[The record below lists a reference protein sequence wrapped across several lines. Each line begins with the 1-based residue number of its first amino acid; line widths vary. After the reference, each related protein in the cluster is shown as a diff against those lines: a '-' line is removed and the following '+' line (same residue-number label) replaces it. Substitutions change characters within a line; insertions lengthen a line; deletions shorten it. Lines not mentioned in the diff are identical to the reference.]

1 MTPLVTMRHA
11 LEDENLFGTIL
22 AGDSWLPWRI
32 LLIAMM
38 GEPLTDD
45 ERIVFTALTQREH
58 EPLQAC
64 EEFWGVIGRRG
75 GKTRAMSVLSTY
87 LAALVDWSDVLV
99 PGEIGKLQ
107 YMGYNQKQA
116 NIAFEYA
123 KAIFTDLPL
132 FAQQVENI
140 SADIIKLKTGIELE
154 VRAATWRGLRG
165 VTSIGAIFDELAFF
179 QSEEHSANTD
189 KEILNAVRP
198 SLATTS
204 GPLIAISSPFGKM
217 GEVYAA
223 VQRDFGPKGDP
234 LVLVARGASRDFN
247 PSLPQRVVDR
257 AVQKDAAAASAEW
270 LGQFREDLAAFV
282 DAAIVETCMAKGL
295 AAILPN
301 ALRQPYTAFCDP
313 AGGSGTDS
321 MTLAIGHDG
330 LDDRQLGKDLIV
342 LDKVVEVKP
351 RFSPDLVVAQFCE
364 TLKSY
369 GCDSVHGDNYAA
381 QWVVDAFDRHG
392 IRYLKSSLNKSELFL
407 NFLPMLNSRSI
418 QLLDHG
424 KLVSQLVGL
433 QRRVTGGGREVI
445 DHSPN
450 AHDDVA
456 NAVAGCLAL
465 IAQARRQ
472 TVTKTTA
479 IPV

>member
-1 MTPLVTMRHA
+1 MKPLVAMREA
-11 LEDENLFGTIL
+11 LADPELFGTIL
-22 AGDSWLPWRI
+22 PGDSWLPWRV

-45 ERIVFTALTQREH
+45 ERVIFTALSQREH
-58 EPLQAC
+58 EPLEPV
-64 EEFWGVIGRRG
+64 EEFWGVVGRRG
-75 GKTRAMSVLSTY
+75 GKTRSMSVLSAY
-87 LAALVDWSDVLV
+87 LAALCDWSDVLV
-99 PGEIGKLQ
+99 RGEIGKLI
-107 YMGYNQKQA
+107 YAAYNQKQA
-116 NIAFEYA
+116 NIAFSYA
-123 KAIFTDLPL
+123 KSIFELPL
-132 FAQQVENI
+132 FAQSVESI
-140 SADIIKLKTGIELE
+140 SADIIELKTGIELE
-154 VRAATWRGLRG
+154 VRAATWRGLRS

-189 KEILNAVRP
+189 REILAAIRP

-204 GPLIAISSPFGKM
+204 GPLIAISSPFAKA
-217 GEVYAA
+217 GEVFAA

-234 LVLVARGASRDFN
+234 RILVARGASRDFN
-247 PSLPQRVVDR
+247 PSLSQRVVTR
-257 AVQKDAAAASAEW
+257 ALERDAAAARAEY
-270 LGQFREDLAAFV
+270 LGEFREDLAAFV
-282 DAAIVETCMAKGL
+282 DLAVVQACVAAGL

-301 ALRQPYTAFCDP
+301 ALRRPYTAFCDP
-313 AGGSGTDS
+313 AGGSGSDS

-351 RFSPDLVVAQFCE
+351 PFRPDSVVAQFCE

-407 NFLPMLNSRSI
+407 NFLPLLNSRSI

-424 KLVSQLVGL
+424 KVVNQLVGM
-433 QRRVTGGGREVI
+433 QRRVTSGGREVI
-445 DHSPN
+445 DHAPN
-450 AHDDVA
+450 SHDDVA

-479 IPV
+479 IPM

>member
-1 MTPLVTMRHA
+1 MKPLISMREA
-11 LEDENLFGTIL
+11 LADPELFGTIL
-22 AGDSWLPWRI
+22 PGDSWLPWRV
-32 LLIAMM
+32 LLVAMM
-38 GEPLTDD
+38 GEPLTTD
-45 ERIVFTALTQREH
+45 ERLIFTALTQREH
-58 EPLQAC
+58 EPLSPV
-64 EEFWGVIGRRG
+64 EEFWGIVGRRG
-75 GKTRAMSVLSTY
+75 GKTRAMSVLSAY
-87 LAALVDWSDVLV
+87 LAALCDWSDVLV

-123 KAIFTDLPL
+123 KSIFTELPL
-132 FAQQVENI
+132 FAQQVESI
-140 SADIIKLKTGIELE
+140 SADIIELKTRIELE

-189 KEILNAVRP
+189 REILNSVRP

-204 GPLIAISSPFGKM
+204 GPLIAISSPFAKL

-223 VQRDFGPKGDP
+223 VERDFGPKGDP
-234 LVLVARGASRDFN
+234 LILVARGASRTFN
-247 PSLPQRVVDR
+247 PSLSERVVTR
-257 AVQKDAAAASAEW
+257 ALERDAAAARAEY
-270 LGQFREDLAAFV
+270 LGEFREDLAAFV
-282 DAAIVETCMAKGL
+282 DLAVVQACVAKGL
-295 AAILPN
+295 AAVLPN

-321 MTLAIGHDG
+321 MTLGIGHDG
-330 LDDRQLGKDLIV
+330 LNDRQLGRDLIV

-351 RFSPDLVVAQFCE
+351 PFKPEQVVAQFAE

-369 GCDSVHGDNYAA
+369 GLTQVWGDNYAA
-381 QWVVDAFDRHG
+381 GWVVGAFDRYG
-392 IRYLKSSLNKSELFL
+392 ITYWKSPLNKSELFL

-424 KLVSQLVGL
+424 KLVSQLVGM
-433 QRRVTGGGREVI
+433 QRRVTSGGREVI
-445 DHSPN
+445 DHNPN
-450 AHDDVA
+450 GHDDVA
-456 NAVAGCLAL
+456 NAVAGCLAM
-465 IAQARRQ
+465 IARARRQ

-479 IPV
+479 IPM